1 MFMARI
7 RQKPPLGRQVLLVL
21 AAILGIL
28 CLLVLALVLAEP
40 PDVFKNNLLL
50 HMIRQKHEVVRW
62 FSK

>member
-1 MFMARI
+1 
-7 RQKPPLGRQVLLVL
+7 
-21 AAILGIL
+21 L